1 MEKLSVVLWNYKSY
15 MGKYRL
21 VNKTAKEVV
30 DVHDNLADMEEAKE
44 FFYLKKQIPRK
55 GDFERLYEVKSDD
68 KEEKK
73 FNRQF

>member
-1 MEKLSVVLWNYKSY
+1 

-44 FFYLKKQIPRK
+44 FFYLKKQIPSK
-55 GDFERLYEVKSDD
+55 DDFDRLYEVKSDD
-68 KEEKK
+68 GKEKRK
-73 FNRQF
+73 RD

>member
-1 MEKLSVVLWNYKSY
+1 

-44 FFYLKKQIPRK
+44 FFYLKKRIPSK
-55 GDFERLYEVKSDD
+55 DDFERLYEVKSDD
-68 KEEKK
+68 REENKK
-73 FNRQF
+73 RD

>member
-1 MEKLSVVLWNYKSY
+1 MVLWNYKSY

-44 FFYLKKQIPRK
+44 FFYLKKQIPSK
-55 GDFERLYEVKSDD
+55 DDFDKLYEV
-68 KEEKK
+68 EEYEQKIKTHK
-73 FNRQF
+73 FQ

>member
-44 FFYLKKQIPRK
+44 YFYLKKQFSSK
-55 GDFERLYEVKSDD
+55 DDFEKLYEVKSED
-68 KEEKK
+68 KEKK
-73 FNRQF
+73 ETPRF

>member
-1 MEKLSVVLWNYKSY
+1 MVLWNYKSY

-44 FFYLKKQIPRK
+44 YFYLKKQFSSK
-55 GDFERLYEVKSDD
+55 DDFEKLYEVKSED
-68 KEEKK
+68 KEKK
-73 FNRQF
+73 ETPRF